1 MRQQSLRMNSSN
13 IIHSGDLQSW
23 GADSNLGEPHT
34 YLPLLPS
41 MSHAL
46 VLLTRLIHSQRTFSG
61 MRVGKTDGIKNLN
74 KAETCTQT
82 VLSRTP
88 LSCSQQGT
96 ATLFQDS
103 LSSTSYFPIFPWLP
117 WLIDLYKN
125 CIKKYRQYIINTYSG
140 EDWASGHP
148 TTQDL
153 NGAFSW
159 QGSAGG
165 LMDFTGTNSLT
176 TRCSTS
182 QVRCSTHLAV
192 QHPPANSH
200 KDRICLSFIQKA

>member
-1 MRQQSLRMNSSN
+1 MHTNCIVQDTSELFSTGNCHSIPGFSQQHIILPYFSL
-13 IIHSGDLQSW
+13 
-23 GADSNLGEPHT
+23 
-34 YLPLLPS
+34 
-41 MSHAL
+41 
-46 VLLTRLIHSQRTFSG
+46 
-61 MRVGKTDGIKNLN
+61 
-74 KAETCTQT
+74 
-82 VLSRTP
+82 TP
-88 LSCSQQGT
+88 LT
-96 ATLFQDS
+96 
-103 LSSTSYFPIFPWLP
+103 Y
-117 WLIDLYKN
+117 LYKN

-176 TRCSTS
+176 RHCSTS